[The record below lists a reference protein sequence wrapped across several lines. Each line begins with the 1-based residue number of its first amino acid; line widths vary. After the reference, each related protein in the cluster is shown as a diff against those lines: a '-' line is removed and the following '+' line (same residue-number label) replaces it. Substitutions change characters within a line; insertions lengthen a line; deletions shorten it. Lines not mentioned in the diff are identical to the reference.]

1 MCIFTLSFVSV
12 SFVIVRCYQSSPP
25 HFLID
30 QILIDENKLILN
42 GKRAQEQRIGQF
54 WQELLTYDEEGT
66 L

>member
-1 MCIFTLSFVSV
+1 M
-12 SFVIVRCYQSSPP
+12 IVRCYQSSPP